1 MVPVGEVLDRLPL
14 VVQGLRRSSGKR
26 VRLELQG
33 THEELDKSIAERL
46 FPALLHLVRN
56 AVDHGLESPAARAAA
71 GKSEEG
77 YVRIAC
83 STRNNRQL
91 EIEVSDDGRGI
102 ERSEVAR
109 RARAPGGRSISDRD
123 LLDLLCQP
131 GLSTKGEVTT
141 TSGRGMGMDI
151 VRRVV
156 AELGGELSLGT
167 TAGKGTRFTLR
178 VPLTLTIVDAFVF
191 GCAGQRFVVPVGTI
205 EEIFE
210 LEPSVLAH
218 EPAAGAYKAA
228 VLMQRRGEAMM
239 LLDLAR
245 ALSLD
250 GEQPRTAA
258 FVIRRDGEAVA
269 FAVERVV
276 GQQEAVV
283 RPLLDPLV
291 QAPGIAGTTDLGDGR
306 ATLVLDLASLASGS
320 VNESGGRAA

>member
-1 MVPVGEVLDRLPL
+1 MFPL

-33 THEELDKSIAERL
+33 TGEELDKSIAERL

-56 AVDHGLESPAARAAA
+56 AVDHGIESPAERAAA
-71 GKSEEG
+71 GKNEEG

-102 ERSEVAR
+102 ERAEVAR
-109 RARAPGGRSISDRD
+109 RARVEGGRAVSERD

-167 TAGKGTRFTLR
+167 TVGRGTRFTLR

-191 GCAGQRFVVPVGTI
+191 GCAGQRFVVPVGTV

-210 LEPSVLAH
+210 LEPAVAK
-218 EPAAGAYKAA
+218 PA

-245 ALSLD
+245 ALGLD
-250 GEQPRTAA
+250 GELPRTAA
-258 FVIRRDGEAVA
+258 FVIRRNGEAVA

-306 ATLVLDLASLASGS
+306 ATLVLDLGTLASGS
-320 VNESGGRAA
+320 ISHSGGRVA